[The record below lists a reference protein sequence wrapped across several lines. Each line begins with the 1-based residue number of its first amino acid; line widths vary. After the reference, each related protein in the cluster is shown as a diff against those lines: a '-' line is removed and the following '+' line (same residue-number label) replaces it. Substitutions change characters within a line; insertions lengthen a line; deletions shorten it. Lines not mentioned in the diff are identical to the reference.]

1 MYFLTK
7 DLLIRREKHM
17 HVSPAMTFLMFYTHH
32 VISTVSLCEL
42 FHFTEKTFTPLGY
55 RLLEILVFVAYIII
69 TAFHAHR
76 NLRIYVH

>member
-1 MYFLTK
+1 
-7 DLLIRREKHM
+7 M
-17 HVSPAMTFLMFYTHH
+17 HVSPAVTFLMFYTHH
-32 VISTVSLCEL
+32 VISTVSLCKL
-42 FHFTEKTFTPLGY
+42 VYFPFQNITEKTFTPLGY